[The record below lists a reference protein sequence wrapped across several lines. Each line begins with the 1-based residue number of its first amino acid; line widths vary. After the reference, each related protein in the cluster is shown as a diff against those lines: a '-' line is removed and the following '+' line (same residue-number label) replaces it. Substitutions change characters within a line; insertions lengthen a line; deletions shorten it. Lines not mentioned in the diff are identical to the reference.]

1 MENKEKVE
9 FILYQMKLV
18 LLRQDYVR
26 LQILSKKISKKA
38 IAEPGLEACKI
49 LYYKYLVRYY
59 IQEKDMLNTS
69 KSYQTIYD
77 TLNKATSDPVL
88 INALDQNGSER
99 LVNFQ
104 NFVIYLLISPY
115 TNEKID
121 LLNIVEAMYPRELE
135 QENLIGKLVRKLLTY
150 ELMPLNEQ
158 EIEQSMSKFEPFQE
172 STKNNKAHM
181 RELIK

>member
-1 MENKEKVE
+1 
-9 FILYQMKLV
+9 MKLV

-99 LVNFQ
+99 LVNF
-104 NFVIYLLISPY
+104 
-115 TNEKID
+115 
-121 LLNIVEAMYPRELE
+121 
-135 QENLIGKLVRKLLTY
+135 
-150 ELMPLNEQ
+150 
-158 EIEQSMSKFEPFQE
+158 
-172 STKNNKAHM
+172 
-181 RELIK
+181 